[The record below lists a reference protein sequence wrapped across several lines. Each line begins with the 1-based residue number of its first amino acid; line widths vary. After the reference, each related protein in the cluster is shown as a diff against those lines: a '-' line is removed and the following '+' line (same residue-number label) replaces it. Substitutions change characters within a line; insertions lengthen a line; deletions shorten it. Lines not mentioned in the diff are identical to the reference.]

1 MVELR
6 PVTMRVPVPPD
17 AEPMSMPSVVSVTIS
32 EALLETVA

>member
-1 MVELR
+1 
-6 PVTMRVPVPPD
+6 MRVPEPPG